1 MTCKGH
7 CLCRAVS
14 FEMSGPHNWI
24 GHCHCDSCRRGAGAA
39 LVTFIAHP
47 NGQWRWTG
55 ADPTAFASSPGQ
67 TRYFCARCGSSVAYI
82 SDQYPDE
89 IHFHA
94 ALLADPANVTPR
106 HVFHADERLPWMPP
120 DMPGCKI
127 SD

>member
-1 MTCKGH
+1 
-7 CLCRAVS
+7 LSLRQL
-14 FEMSGPHNWI
+14 PP
-24 GHCHCDSCRRGAGAA
+24 GAGAA

-47 NGQWRWTG
+47 DGQWRWTG
-55 ADPTAFASSPGQ
+55 ADPAAFASSPGQ

-82 SDQYPDE
+82 SDRYPDE

-94 ALLADPANVTPR
+94 ALLAAPADVTPR